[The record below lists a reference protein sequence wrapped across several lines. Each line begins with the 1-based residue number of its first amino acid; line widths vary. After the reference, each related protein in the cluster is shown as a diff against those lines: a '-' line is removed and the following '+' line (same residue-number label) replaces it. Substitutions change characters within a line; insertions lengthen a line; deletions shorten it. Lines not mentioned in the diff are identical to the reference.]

1 MKTFAIALT
10 CALAV
15 PGCSRDDSAVSEKL
29 DRIATRLD
37 SIEKNLA
44 AAPARGAQN
53 AAAGGQ
59 RAQRPRPRP
68 ELTYSVPVDDSPI
81 RGRKD
86 ALVTIVE
93 AFEFACPYCEQSRGL
108 VDQVLEKYPNDVRVA
123 YKHYLI
129 HPNVATT
136 PALAACAADEQGKYE
151 VMEPLIWDKGYKA
164 NRNLGADNMLALA
177 KEAGLDLARFKA
189 DMEGKACA
197 EKVRRDQSELSQIGV
212 GSTPSFFV
220 NGRHVAKRSPEALQ
234 ALIDEEL
241 KKARERVAK
250 GTRQADY
257 YKEWV
262 VAKGEKKL

>member
-1 MKTFAIALT
+1 MKIVAIPLAL
-10 CALAV
+10 ALAV
-15 PGCSRDDSAVSEKL
+15 PGCKRDDTAVAEKL
-29 DRIATRLD
+29 DSIAARLD

-44 AAPARGAQN
+44 AAPRGAAGAN
-53 AAAGGQ
+53 AAAGQ
-59 RAQRPRPRP
+59 RAQRPRPKP
-68 ELTYSVPVDDSPI
+68 ELTYSVPIDGAPI
-81 RGRKD
+81 RGDKE

-108 VDQVLEKYPNDVRVA
+108 MDQVLEKYPNDVRVA
-123 YKHYLI
+123 YKHYII

-136 PALAACAADEQGKYE
+136 PALAACAATAQGKYSAI
-151 VMEPLIWDKGYKA
+151 EPLIWDKGYKA

-177 KEAGLDLARFKA
+177 KEAGLDVARFKA

-197 EKVRRDQSELSQIGV
+197 DKVKRDQAELAQVGV
-212 GSTPSFFV
+212 GSTPNFFV
-220 NGRHVAKRSPEALQ
+220 NGRHVPKRSPEAFQ

-241 KKARERVAK
+241 KKAKERVSQ
-250 GTRQADY
+250 GTKPADY